1 MACLSLGAGV
11 IGGAVLMLRTAAEGT
26 TTSHPLLGAG
36 VATLASGL
44 ASGTVCLAL
53 ANITGYL
60 GWSAGESDRSASE

>member
-1 MACLSLGAGV
+1 MGYLSLVAGL

-60 GWSAGESDRSASE
+60 GWSAAESHRPASE